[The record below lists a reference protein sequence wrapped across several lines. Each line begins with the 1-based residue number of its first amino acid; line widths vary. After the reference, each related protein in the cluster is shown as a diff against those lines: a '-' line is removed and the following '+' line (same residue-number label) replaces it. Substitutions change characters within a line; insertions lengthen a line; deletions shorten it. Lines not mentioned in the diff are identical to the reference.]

1 VLCDVGEAGE
11 GAACAAA
18 VFVDGCVERVGSR

>member
-1 VLCDVGEAGE
+1 MLIDVGEAGE

-18 VFVDGCVERVGSR
+18 VFVDGCVERVDNR

>member
-1 VLCDVGEAGE
+1 VLIDVGEAGE

-18 VFVDGCVERVGSR
+18 VFVDDRVERVGSR